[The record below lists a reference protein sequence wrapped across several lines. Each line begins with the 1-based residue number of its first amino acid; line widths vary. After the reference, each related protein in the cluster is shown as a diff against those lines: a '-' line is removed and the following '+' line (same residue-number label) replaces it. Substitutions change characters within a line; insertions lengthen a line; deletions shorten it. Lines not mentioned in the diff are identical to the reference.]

1 MNIKIINKNGH
12 YEVYSN
18 DKFWSSCDN
27 FEKVIEEIKLIEND
41 EFENKTYKQI
51 N

>member
-1 MNIKIINKNGH
+1 MNIKVVNKNGH

-27 FEKVIEEIKLIEND
+27 MTEVREEIELIEKED
-41 EFENKTYKQI
+41 FVYEVCK
-51 N
+51 